1 MFLIEE
7 AHISWSRE
15 FTDMLHCTLP
25 SQLTFLFLYPINFKV
40 TILLVNSTKK
50 MLFSEKG
57 NLAWIVFH
65 SCFAL
70 SISGFSD
77 FFFFFLLI
85 SYFLIIRLIERRRK
99 LSGLDH
105 IWQNVLAWV
114 KTAWRFPSHW
124 ILYPTL
130 TFCAFLIKTRKKQS
144 VFHFSGN
151 IK

>member
-7 AHISWSRE
+7 AHISWPRE
-15 FTDMLHCTLP
+15 LTDMLHCTLP

-40 TILLVNSTKK
+40 TTLPVNSTNN
-50 MLFSEKG
+50 MLFSEKV

-77 FFFFFLLI
+77 FFFFFAYLLLFNNTI
-85 SYFLIIRLIERRRK
+85 DRRRK
-99 LSGLDH
+99 LSGLDR

-114 KTAWRFPSHW
+114 KTARRFPSHW
-124 ILYPTL
+124 TLDPTL
-130 TFCAFLIKTRKKQS
+130 TFCAFLIKTKKKQS
-144 VFHFSGN
+144 VSHFSGN